1 MRARR
6 VRPNPMMELLLTLL
20 VGAVFCGGVFAL
32 WVGRSF
38 HHPSEHHHEH
48 TYQHHPHHEHTPSP

>member
-1 MRARR
+1 
-6 VRPNPMMELLLTLL
+6 MMELLLTLL
-20 VGAVFCGGVFAL
+20 VGAVFCTGVFVL

-38 HHPSEHHHEH
+38 HHPNEHHHEH

>member
-1 MRARR
+1 
-6 VRPNPMMELLLTLL
+6 MMELLLTLL

-38 HHPSEHHHEH
+38 HHPIEHHHEH